1 MGAIVDTNAL
11 WQTVVA
17 ALAAGVG
24 ITLVFSLAILGIAR
38 VVELGRDGRTGAASA
53 FATLAAIALAACL
66 GAVVLGV
73 IVMTQK

>member
-1 MGAIVDTNAL
+1 VAAIVDTSAL
-11 WQTVVA
+11 WQTIVA

-24 ITLVFSLAILGIAR
+24 ITLVFSIAILGIVR
-38 VVELGRDGRTGAASA
+38 VVELGRDGRTAAATA
-53 FATLAAIALAACL
+53 FGTLAVIALAVCL

>member
-1 MGAIVDTNAL
+1 VGAIVDTSAL

-17 ALAAGVG
+17 ALVAGVG
-24 ITLVFSLAILGIAR
+24 ITLLFSLAILGIVR

>member
-1 MGAIVDTNAL
+1 MAAIVDTNAL

-24 ITLVFSLAILGIAR
+24 ITLVFSIAILGIVR
-38 VVELGRDGRTGAASA
+38 VVELAHDGRTAAATA
-53 FATLAAIALAACL
+53 FGTLAVIALAVCL

-73 IVMTQK
+73 VVMTQK

>member
-1 MGAIVDTNAL
+1 VGAIVDTTAL
-11 WQTVVA
+11 WQTVVV

-24 ITLVFSLAILGIAR
+24 ITLVFSIAILGIVR
-38 VVELGRDGRTGAASA
+38 VVELGRDGRTGAATA
-53 FATLAAIALAACL
+53 FGTLAALALTACL

>member
-1 MGAIVDTNAL
+1 MGTIVDTNAL

-24 ITLVFSLAILGIAR
+24 ITLVFSIAILGIVR
-38 VVELGRDGRTGAASA
+38 VVELGRDGRTGAAAA
-53 FATLAAIALAACL
+53 FGTLAAIALAACL